1 MYAPTEDELA
11 KTRCT
16 LYSHWIYVPIQQ
28 KPSAIQGNPEEKL
41 RDPISLSGLNREFY
55 ANQSRF
61 VIKLNICR
69 VEGMGNVGAQ
79 GLRPDPNACALIDV
93 PHQTGNRYKNN
104 RVLHKSQDF
113 CLIYKYRLIRRR
125 LWRVQC
131 RG

>member
-55 ANQSRF
+55 ANQSSF
-61 VIKLNICR
+61 VIKLNICQ
-69 VEGMGNVGAQ
+69 VEGIGNVGAQ
-79 GLRPDPNACALIDV
+79 GLRPGACYLCSLGTWNV
-93 PHQTGNRYKNN
+93 GSCLL
-104 RVLHKSQDF
+104 VLA
-113 CLIYKYRLIRRR
+113 
-125 LWRVQC
+125 
-131 RG
+131 